1 MKKLLICLL
10 ALMLAAFPALA
21 MDVATA
27 GLQVDV
33 TGMELLDEYQGQTDL
48 THVYLAVYASLTNW
62 HTQTVRLA
70 DALGAELTYAGIY
83 TYAAELDFPVEELE
97 QLARIDGALV
107 FRIPTLVAEA
117 APEGLAMTLTVEG
130 EAVPQSVALEG
141 YHPIYE
147 GSLEGPGYD
156 SPEEAVTAYLE
167 AMKNGDARGMLSTF
181 AIETYVAE
189 MDAQAYLER
198 LGVFQPSYEIR
209 MPLGGDYQRQVAVA
223 ARYGQLADSLA
234 YQWMLFSWPEG
245 YEAFGDE
252 SIAFQ
257 EDGDAEA
264 FLTGL
269 AENDAAARWQEMEV
283 VGFVEPELMSTQYSD
298 GAESR
303 ARQAASHGCDEIVSV
318 VAKLDIGGEEWYQ
331 CMDVAR
337 YGGKWYNLSFSGN
350 IGLLLG
356 LSVYSGGLAPASE
369 LML

>member
-10 ALMLAAFPALA
+10 ALVLAAAPALA

-83 TYAAELDFPVEELE
+83 TFAAELDFPVEELE

-130 EAVPQSVALEG
+130 EAVRQSVALEG
-141 YHPIYE
+141 YRPAY
-147 GSLEGPGYD
+147 GGNFEGPGYD

-167 AMKNGDARGMLSTF
+167 AMKDGDARGMLSTF

-189 MDAQAYLER
+189 MDAQAELER
-198 LGVFQPSYEIR
+198 IGSFQTSYG
-209 MPLGGDYQRQVAVA
+209 MYLPLGGDYQRQVAVA
-223 ARYGQLADSLA
+223 ARYGQLVESLA
-234 YQWMLFSWPEG
+234 YQWTLYSWPEG
-245 YEAFGDE
+245 YEEFDGTPV
-252 SIAFQ
+252 ILR
-257 EDGDAEA
+257 EDGAVEA

-331 CMDVAR
+331 CMDVAC
-337 YGGKWYNLSFSGN
+337 YGGKWYNLSFVGY
-350 IGLLLG
+350 IGHLLG
-356 LSVYSGGLAPASE
+356 LSYPTAGLFPAAAF
-369 LML
+369 

>member
-33 TGMELLDEYQGQTDL
+33 TGMELIDEYQGQTDL

-83 TYAAELDFPVEELE
+83 TFAAELDFPVEELE

-130 EAVPQSVALEG
+130 EAVRQSVALEG

-167 AMKNGDARGMLSTF
+167 AMKKGDARGMLSTF

-209 MPLGGDYQRQVAVA
+209 MPLGGEYQRQVAVA
-223 ARYGQLADSLA
+223 ARYGQLAKSLA

-252 SIAFQ
+252 SITFQ

-331 CMDVAR
+331 CMDVAC
-337 YGGKWYNLSFSGN
+337 YGGKWYNLSFSGY
-350 IGLLLG
+350 IGALLG
-356 LSVYSGGLAPASE
+356 LSVYSGGLVPAAAF
-369 LML
+369 

>member
-10 ALMLAAFPALA
+10 ALLLAAFPALA
-21 MDVATA
+21 MYAATA

-48 THVYLAVYASLTNW
+48 THVYLAVYTSLTNW

-83 TYAAELDFPVEELE
+83 TFAAELDFPVEELE

-141 YHPIYE
+141 YRPAYG

-181 AIETYVAE
+181 AIET
-189 MDAQAYLER
+189 
-198 LGVFQPSYEIR
+198 
-209 MPLGGDYQRQVAVA
+209 
-223 ARYGQLADSLA
+223 
-234 YQWMLFSWPEG
+234 
-245 YEAFGDE
+245 
-252 SIAFQ
+252 
-257 EDGDAEA
+257 
-264 FLTGL
+264 
-269 AENDAAARWQEMEV
+269 
-283 VGFVEPELMSTQYSD
+283 
-298 GAESR
+298 
-303 ARQAASHGCDEIVSV
+303 
-318 VAKLDIGGEEWYQ
+318 
-331 CMDVAR
+331 
-337 YGGKWYNLSFSGN
+337 
-350 IGLLLG
+350 
-356 LSVYSGGLAPASE
+356 
-369 LML
+369 

>member
-10 ALMLAAFPALA
+10 ALMLAAIPALGEG
-21 MDVATA
+21 TE
-27 GLQVDV
+27 
-33 TGMELLDEYQGQTDL
+33 TG
-48 THVYLAVYASLTNW
+48 A
-62 HTQTVRLA
+62 
-70 DALGAELTYAGIY
+70 I
-83 TYAAELDFPVEELE
+83 
-97 QLARIDGALV
+97 
-107 FRIPTLVAEA
+107 
-117 APEGLAMTLTVEG
+117 
-130 EAVPQSVALEG
+130 
-141 YHPIYE
+141 
-147 GSLEGPGYD
+147 EGPGFD
-156 SPEEAVTAYLE
+156 SPEEAVSAYLE
-167 AMKNGDARGMLSTF
+167 ALKNGDAEGMLSTF

-223 ARYGQLADSLA
+223 VRYGQLAESLA

-264 FLTGL
+264 FLTEL

-318 VAKLDIGGEEWYQ
+318 VAKLDVGGEEWYQ

-337 YGGKWYNLSFSGN
+337 YGGKWYNLSFSGY
-350 IGLLLG
+350 IGILLAM
-356 LSVYSGGLAPASE
+356 SSYAAGLAPASE
-369 LML
+369 LRL

>member
-10 ALMLAAFPALA
+10 ALLLAAAPALGE
-21 MDVATA
+21 D
-27 GLQVDV
+27 LPSWV
-33 TGMELLDEYQGQTDL
+33 TDGG
-48 THVYLAVYASLTNW
+48 
-62 HTQTVRLA
+62 
-70 DALGAELTYAGIY
+70 DA
-83 TYAAELDFPVEELE
+83 
-97 QLARIDGALV
+97 ARE
-107 FRIPTLVAEA
+107 P
-117 APEGLAMTLTVEG
+117 
-130 EAVPQSVALEG
+130 
-141 YHPIYE
+141 
-147 GSLEGPGYD
+147 LEGPGFG
-156 SPEEAVTAYLE
+156 SAEEAVTAYLE
-167 AMKNGDARGMLSTF
+167 AMKNGDLEGMLATF

-189 MDAQAYLER
+189 MDAQADLER
-198 LGVFQPSYEIR
+198 MGVFQPSYGMR
-209 MPLGGDYQRQVAVA
+209 LPLGGDYQRQVAVA
-223 ARYGQLADSLA
+223 VRYGQLAESLA

-264 FLTGL
+264 FLTEL

-337 YGGKWYNLSFSGN
+337 YGEKWYNLSLIGN
-350 IGLLLG
+350 IGHLLG
-356 LSVYSGGLAPASE
+356 LSLYSGGLVPAAAF
-369 LML
+369 